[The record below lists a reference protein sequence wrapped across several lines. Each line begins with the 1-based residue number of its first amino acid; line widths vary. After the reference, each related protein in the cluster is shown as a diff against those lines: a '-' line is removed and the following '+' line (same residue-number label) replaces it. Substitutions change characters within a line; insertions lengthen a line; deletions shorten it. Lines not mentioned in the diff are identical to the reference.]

1 MRKKVTIEDISR
13 LTGLSRGTISRAL
26 NNRPDISEATRQ
38 KVLAACRK
46 LHYTPSFAARSLATG
61 RHLAIAVLVPAR
73 VLGSVGAFVAALAR
87 HAAGRQF
94 VTVLVPLPDEKRELT
109 AGGTEL
115 PTGRVDGAV
124 LAGPVAPQIAPMLRR
139 RLGSLPCVICVED
152 VELPGDVIVPDVKE
166 AGRLAVRMLAD
177 RARCVVCL
185 VRPVPAQ
192 QRFAEAVRDAC
203 KAAGLRAEPWVLEPG
218 GRLSAEK
225 LAASLDACEAVIC
238 GDDALGALTEG
249 ALMARGR
256 TVGKQVLIIGH
267 GNSPLCDQL
276 PVPLTS
282 IDPDPVQIARRA
294 LEILEARIDKRRRD
308 APTKVL
314 VPPRLAI
321 RASCP
326 TQGTGATNHSTTT

>member
-73 VLGSVGAFVAALAR
+73 LLGSLGPFVVALAR
-87 HAAGRQF
+87 HAASRQY
-94 VTVLVPLPDEKRELT
+94 VTALVPVPDEKRELT
-109 AGGTEL
+109 AEGTEL

-124 LAGPVAPQIAPMLRR
+124 LAGPVAPAIAPTLRR
-139 RLGSLPCVICVED
+139 RLGSLPCVICTEEA
-152 VELPGDVIVPDVKE
+152 ELPGDVIVPDVTE
-166 AGRLAVRMLAD
+166 AGRLAVRVLPGPV
-177 RARCVVCL
+177 RSVVCL
-185 VRPVPAQ
+185 VRPAPAQ

-203 KAAGLRAEPWVLEPG
+203 KASGIRAEPWVLEPG
-218 GRLSAEK
+218 KRLSAEK
-225 LAASLDACEAVIC
+225 LTTSLGACEAVIC
-238 GDDALGALTEG
+238 GDDTLAALAEG
-249 ALMARGR
+249 ALAALGR
-256 TVGKQVLIIGH
+256 AVGKQVFVIGH
-267 GNSPLCDQL
+267 GNTPLCEQL

-282 IDPDPVQIARRA
+282 IDPDPGQLASRA

-308 APTKVL
+308 APTRVL
-314 VPPRLAI
+314 VPPKLAV

-326 TQGTGATNHSTTT
+326 VETDT